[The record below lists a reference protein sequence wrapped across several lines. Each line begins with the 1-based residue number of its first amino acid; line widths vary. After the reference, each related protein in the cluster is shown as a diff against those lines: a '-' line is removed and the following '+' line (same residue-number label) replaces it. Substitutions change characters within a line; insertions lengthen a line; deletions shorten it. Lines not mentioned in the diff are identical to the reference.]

1 MSRCGACALFREG
14 RVEGVGACMS
24 PKAADAR
31 GRHPTVR
38 AGMAGVCPDFRPVRR
53 LEPATP
59 ATTTGR
65 EAAGEKPRPRP
76 KPKPIPKPKE
86 KEDADDAAALRARR
100 VKEAK
105 VGAMGS
111 LDKLGDKLFA
121 ELERLDALD
130 LADADAAEMEL
141 RRAKSI
147 VEVAGAVT
155 ANHATALSAARMMG
169 EVGMAGSQTSM
180 ARMLGA
186 GDGA

>member
-1 MSRCGACALFREG
+1 MSRCGVCALFREG

-24 PKAADAR
+24 PNAADAR

-38 AGMAGVCPDFRPVRR
+38 AEMAGDCPDFRAMRVRR
-53 LEPATP
+53 LEPAPP
-59 ATTTGR
+59 ATTDTR
-65 EAAGEKPRPRP
+65 KAAGEKPRPI
-76 KPKPIPKPKE
+76 PIPKQGSS
-86 KEDADDAAALRARR
+86 KEDMDDAAAMRAWR

-105 VGAMGS
+105 MGAMGS

-169 EVGMAGSQTSM
+169 EVGMAGAQTSM

-186 GDGA
+186 GDDA

>member
-1 MSRCGACALFREG
+1 MSRCGVCALFREG
-14 RVEGVGACMS
+14 RVAGVGACMS

-38 AGMAGVCPDFRPVRR
+38 AEMAGDCPDFRAVRVRR
-53 LEPATP
+53 LETAPP
-59 ATTTGR
+59 ATTD
-65 EAAGEKPRPRP
+65 AAMDEKPRPT
-76 KPKPIPKPKE
+76 PIPKQKE
-86 KEDADDAAALRARR
+86 REDADDAAALRAWR

-105 VGAMGS
+105 MGAMGS

-169 EVGMAGSQTSM
+169 EVGMAGAQTSM

>member
-1 MSRCGACALFREG
+1 MKSCGSCVLFREG
-14 RVEGVGACMS
+14 RVPDVGTCMC
-24 PKAADAR
+24 ATAVGR
-31 GRHPTVR
+31 GGRHPMVCAATD
-38 AGMAGVCPDFRPVRR
+38 ATVCPDFRLRPRRAVR
-53 LEPATP
+53 LAP
-59 ATTTGR
+59 ATTH
-65 EAAGEKPRPRP
+65 AAMDEKQGPS
-76 KPKPIPKPKE
+76 

-105 VGAMGS
+105 MGAMGS
-111 LDKLGDKLFA
+111 LDRLGDKLFA

-169 EVGMAGSQTSM
+169 EVGMAGAQAPM

-186 GDGA
+186 GGDA

>member
-1 MSRCGACALFREG
+1 MSRCGVCSLFREG
-14 RVEGVGACMS
+14 RVAGVGACMS

-38 AGMAGVCPDFRPVRR
+38 AEMAGDCPDFRPKRR
-53 LEPATP
+53 VAAP
-59 ATTTGR
+59 ATTGAR
-65 EAAGEKPRPRP
+65 KADGEKQGPRPI
-76 KPKPIPKPKE
+76 PIPKQKE
-86 KEDADDAAALRARR
+86 REDMDDAAALRAWR

-105 VGAMGS
+105 MGAMGS

-169 EVGMAGSQTSM
+169 EVGMAGAQTSM

-186 GDGA
+186 GGDA

>member
-1 MSRCGACALFREG
+1 MSRCGVCALFREG

-24 PKAADAR
+24 PKASNAR

-38 AGMAGVCPDFRPVRR
+38 AEMAGDCPDFRPKRR
-53 LEPATP
+53 MLPAERP
-59 ATTTGR
+59 AHK
-65 EAAGEKPRPRP
+65 AAGEKPIPTP
-76 KPKPIPKPKE
+76 IPIPKQNE
-86 KEDADDAAALRARR
+86 EEDADDAAALRARR
-100 VKEAK
+100 VKEAEM
-105 VGAMGS
+105 GAMGS

-169 EVGMAGSQTSM
+169 EVGMAGAQTPV

-186 GDGA
+186 GGDA

>member
-1 MSRCGACALFREG
+1 MSRCGVCALFREG
-14 RVEGVGACMS
+14 RVAGVGACMS
-24 PKAADAR
+24 PNAADAR

-38 AGMAGVCPDFRPVRR
+38 AEMAGDCPDFRPKRR
-53 LEPATP
+53 VVAP
-59 ATTTGR
+59 ATTDAR
-65 EAAGEKPRPRP
+65 EAAGEKPRPIP
-76 KPKPIPKPKE
+76 IPIPKQNE
-86 KEDADDAAALRARR
+86 EEDMDDAAALRAWR
-100 VKEAK
+100 VKEAEM
-105 VGAMGS
+105 GAMGS

-121 ELERLDALD
+121 ELERLDSLD

-169 EVGMAGSQTSM
+169 EVGMAGAQTSM

>member
-1 MSRCGACALFREG
+1 MSRCGVCALFREV

-24 PKAADAR
+24 PKSADAR

-38 AGMAGVCPDFRPVRR
+38 AEMAGDCPDFRPKRR
-53 LEPATP
+53 VVAPAT
-59 ATTTGR
+59 ADAR

-76 KPKPIPKPKE
+76 IPIPKQKE
-86 KEDADDAAALRARR
+86 RDDAAALRARR

-169 EVGMAGSQTSM
+169 EVGMAGAQAPM
-180 ARMLGA
+180 ARMLGTG
-186 GDGA
+186 GDA

>member
-1 MSRCGACALFREG
+1 MSRCGVCAYFREG

-38 AGMAGVCPDFRPVRR
+38 AEMVGDCPDFRAARVRR
-53 LEPATP
+53 LEPAPP
-59 ATTTGR
+59 ATKDAR

-76 KPKPIPKPKE
+76 IPIPKQKE
-86 KEDADDAAALRARR
+86 RDDAAALRAWR

-169 EVGMAGSQTSM
+169 EVGMAGAQTSM

-186 GDGA
+186 GDDA

>member
-1 MSRCGACALFREG
+1 MSRCGVCALFREG

-24 PKAADAR
+24 PKAVGAR
-31 GRHPTVR
+31 GKRSTVR
-38 AGMAGVCPDFRPVRR
+38 AEMAGDCPDFRAVRVRR
-53 LEPATP
+53 LEPAPP
-59 ATTTGR
+59 ATTATR
-65 EAAGEKPRPRP
+65 EVVGEKPKPR
-76 KPKPIPKPKE
+76 PIPKPKE
-86 KEDADDAAALRARR
+86 KEDMDDAAALRAWR

-105 VGAMGS
+105 MGAMGS

-169 EVGMAGSQTSM
+169 EVGMAGAQTSM

>member
-1 MSRCGACALFREG
+1 MSRCGVCAYFREG
-14 RVEGVGACMS
+14 RVAGVGACMS
-24 PKAADAR
+24 PKAVGAR

-38 AGMAGVCPDFRPVRR
+38 AEMAGDCPDFRAVWLWRTKPAAT
-53 LEPATP
+53 LEP
-59 ATTTGR
+59 TTTHTAMDEKQGPSKEEMAAEAGKWAAPTLLGR
-65 EAAGEKPRPRP
+65 RN
-76 KPKPIPKPKE
+76 
-86 KEDADDAAALRARR
+86 
-100 VKEAK
+100 
-105 VGAMGS
+105 AMGS
-111 LDKLGDKLFA
+111 LDRLGDKLFA

-169 EVGMAGSQTSM
+169 EVGMAGAQAPM

-186 GDGA
+186 GGDA

>member
-1 MSRCGACALFREG
+1 MSRCGVCALFREV

-38 AGMAGVCPDFRPVRR
+38 AEMAGRCPDFRP
-53 LEPATP
+53 
-59 ATTTGR
+59 
-65 EAAGEKPRPRP
+65 K
-76 KPKPIPKPKE
+76 
-86 KEDADDAAALRARR
+86 RR
-100 VKEAK
+100 VVAPAPAITHAAMDEKQGPSKEEMAAEAGK
-105 VGAMGS
+105 WAAPTLLGRRNAMGS

-169 EVGMAGSQTSM
+169 EVGMAGAQTSM

-186 GDGA
+186 GGDA

>member
-1 MSRCGACALFREG
+1 VSRCGVCEHFREG
-14 RVEGVGACMS
+14 RVEGVGTCMGPTAVS
-24 PKAADAR
+24 AR
-31 GRHPTVR
+31 GRRLAVR
-38 AGMAGVCPDFRPVRR
+38 AGMDGSCPDFRPKRR
-53 LEPATP
+53 EVAPAPVVARVTVS
-59 ATTTGR
+59 R
-65 EAAGEKPRPRP
+65 
-76 KPKPIPKPKE
+76 I
-86 KEDADDAAALRARR
+86 EDMDDASALRAWR

-105 VGAMGS
+105 MGAMGS

-169 EVGMAGSQTSM
+169 EVGMAGAQTSM

>member
-38 AGMAGVCPDFRPVRR
+38 AGMAGDCPDFRAVRVRR
-53 LEPATP
+53 LEPAPP
-59 ATTTGR
+59 ATTGTR
-65 EAAGEKPRPRP
+65 EAAGE

-86 KEDADDAAALRARR
+86 KEDMDDAAALRARR

-155 ANHATALSAARMMG
+155 ANHATALSAARLMG